1 MMTAT
6 TDVLVDTLMQITNAA
21 TSEVVVTVVGPSTVV
36 KSLNFEII
44 GIWTSVVVLSF
55 ARLDS

>member
-1 MMTAT
+1 MQL
-6 TDVLVDTLMQITNAA
+6 LVKLWLQL
-21 TSEVVVTVVGPSTVV
+21 VGPSTVV